1 MLRDFDCTKLEYVAC
16 VPFILMNIEFVTT
29 ALAPAPNPLE
39 LSINMLAYAKKLLNE
54 ELSMKISL
62 RALLNP

>member
-1 MLRDFDCTKLEYVAC
+1 MLRDFDCAKLEYVGC
-16 VPFILMNIEFVTT
+16 VPFILVNIEFVMT

-39 LSINMLAYAKKLLNE
+39 LSINRLAYAKKLLNE

-62 RALLNP
+62 RALDNP